1 MTPTD
6 PHAWPA
12 CGRLV
17 PVAPDLWVARHP
29 LRLLGM
35 PMTAA
40 MTVARLDDRLWVH
53 SPIPLSAALRAE
65 LDALGRVAW
74 AVAPNRHHHLFARA
88 FAAAYPDAQLFV
100 APGLSSKVAALAAY
114 PTLPTL
120 PADTAAP
127 WRDEIASLLIA
138 GNDEMNETVFFHR
151 ASRSLIVAD
160 LGVHLGPW
168 DAPITRLY
176 ARLNGCY
183 GRFGQT
189 MLLKMLYRDKAAA
202 RAALQNVLSW
212 QFTRIVPAH
221 GPVIEDDARI
231 AFEKACAWLLHAG

>member
-1 MTPTD
+1 MTSID
-6 PHAWPA
+6 IHAWPA

-17 PVAPDLWVARHP
+17 PVAPDLWIARHP

-40 MTVARLDDRLWVH
+40 MTVARLGDRLWVH

-65 LDALGRVAW
+65 LDALGSVAW
-74 AVAPNRHHHLFARA
+74 AVAPNRHHHLFAHD
-88 FAAAYPDAQLFV
+88 FAAAYPNAQLFV
-100 APGLSSKVAALAAY
+100 APGLGSKVAALADY
-114 PTLPTL
+114 PTLP
-120 PADTAAP
+120 AEAAAP
-127 WRDEIASLLIA
+127 WQDEIASLLVA

-151 ASRSLIVAD
+151 ASRSLIVTD

-189 MLLKMLYRDKAAA
+189 WLLKMLYRDKAAA
-202 RAALQNVLSW
+202 RATLQSILRW

-221 GPVIEDDARI
+221 GPVIEDDARL
-231 AFEKACAWLLHAG
+231 AFEKAFAWLLHAG